1 MTHLLSFLIF
11 VSFVEIVEFSIDK
24 FLIVKLSAGG
34 EILMIIGLS
43 SIFSFLTGQ
52 IHPVDFRF
60 SARAHPDF
68 RFSIAGFC
76 AILKFSI
83 AGFSPILQFSSGE
96 FRDIKFSTGGFRDI
110 KFLTAGFGDIEFSI
124 DQLVDHQ
131 TLLLRVA
138 AEQVA
143 RPDNGDGDAVMMVF
157 MFDPGFNNSLG

>member
-24 FLIVKLSAGG
+24 FLIFKLSGGG
-34 EILMIIGLS
+34 EILMIVGLS

-96 FRDIKFSTGGFRDI
+96 FGDIRFSTGGFGDI
-110 KFLTAGFGDIEFSI
+110 KFLTGGFGDSRFSTGGFCDVEFSI

-143 RPDNGDGDAVMMVF
+143 RPDNGDGDAVT
-157 MFDPGFNNSLG
+157 